1 MTQYGKVYL
10 VGSGP
15 GDPELMTLKARRL
28 IDTVDVVVYDQ
39 LPGKV
44 IIDSIPAGTEKI
56 DAGKHSG
63 DHTLR
68 QDEINALIIEKA
80 KEGKSVVRLK
90 GGDPYMF
97 GRGGEEAQELIN
109 AGIEFEVVPGITSA
123 IAVPA
128 YAGIPITHRDHASMV
143 TFVTGHEDPTKD
155 ESALDWETLA
165 RFEGTLVI
173 FMGVKMLGRN
183 VGELIKHGKDPKT
196 PVALVERGT
205 RPDQRVTVGTLE
217 NIAILAKERGVKA
230 PAITVI
236 GDVVKLQEE
245 LGEQILPDFE

>member
-1 MTQYGKVYL
+1 
-10 VGSGP
+10 
-15 GDPELMTLKARRL
+15 
-28 IDTVDVVVYDQ
+28 
-39 LPGKV
+39 
-44 IIDSIPAGTEKI
+44 
-56 DAGKHSG
+56 
-63 DHTLR
+63 
-68 QDEINALIIEKA
+68 
-80 KEGKSVVRLK
+80 
-90 GGDPYMF
+90 MF

-217 NIAILAKERGVKA
+217 NIATLAKERGVKA